1 MDIYQ
6 NIDSKLCNGN
16 IDTIFDLDARTSKK
30 TCFMGWRAQSYPTW
44 IKKGLLEYSLE
55 GMDRNKS
62 VHRGGVG
69 VSIGFQFDY
78 NS

>member
-1 MDIYQ
+1 MRELRRKPALWVGEPKATQ
-6 NIDSKLCNGN
+6 LG
-16 IDTIFDLDARTSKK
+16 L
-30 TCFMGWRAQSYPTW
+30 
-44 IKKGLLEYSLE
+44 KKGLLEYSLE

>member
-1 MDIYQ
+1 MRELRRKPALWVGEPKATQ
-6 NIDSKLCNGN
+6 LG
-16 IDTIFDLDARTSKK
+16 L
-30 TCFMGWRAQSYPTW
+30 
-44 IKKGLLEYSLE
+44 KKGYLSLE

>member
-6 NIDSKLCNGN
+6 NIDSKLCNRN
-16 IDTIFDLDARTSKK
+16 IDTIFDLDARLRRKPALWVGEPKATQL
-30 TCFMGWRAQSYPTW
+30 GL
-44 IKKGLLEYSLE
+44 KKGYLSTRWKV
-55 GMDRNKS
+55 DRNKS